1 MLLASAK
8 ATVPTMV
15 LPSGHVLDESL
26 DIISWALQQFDPD
39 SWLRTDSNEKAD
51 ALLHENDT
59 VFKQHLDHY
68 KYSDRFPEHPEAF
81 YRDKA
86 CQFLLK
92 LEHCLTTTRFL
103 VSNRMSMV
111 DVAVFPFIRQLAFV
125 DKPWFDQA
133 PYPALQ
139 AWLQSF
145 LDCDL
150 FKSIMTKYPAWQD
163 GDDAV
168 IMES

>member
-8 ATVPTMV
+8 ATVPIMV
-15 LPSGHVLDESL
+15 LPSRRVLHESL
-26 DIISWALQQFDPD
+26 DIINWALRQFDPD
-39 SWLRTDSNEKAD
+39 SWLHTDSNEKAD
-51 ALLHENDT
+51 VLLQENDT
-59 VFKQHLDHY
+59 IFKRHLDHY
-68 KYSDRFPEHPEAF
+68 KYADRFPEHPAAF
-81 YRDKA
+81 YRHKA

-92 LEHCLTTTRFL
+92 LEHCLTTTDFL
-103 VSNRMSMV
+103 VSNQMSMV

-125 DKPWFDQA
+125 NKPWFDQA

-145 LDCDL
+145 LDCEL
-150 FKSIMTKYPAWQD
+150 FKSVMTKYPAWQH

-168 IMES
+168 IMRS